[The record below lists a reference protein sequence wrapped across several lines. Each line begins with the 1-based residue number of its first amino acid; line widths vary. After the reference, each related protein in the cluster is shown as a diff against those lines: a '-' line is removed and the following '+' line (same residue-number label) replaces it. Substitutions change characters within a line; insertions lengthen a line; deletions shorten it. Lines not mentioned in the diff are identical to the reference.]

1 VPELKEMLLRPSKVR
16 HLKHNHV
23 FTYRGVPVKEIKR
36 SFKSACKK
44 AGIEDFRFHDLRHT
58 FITNMRKAGVE
69 RGIIMKITGHKTTS
83 MFDRYNTVDQEDALR
98 AMEKLDGYLD
108 VERQK
113 ITSYLLQGE
122 AYRYKRP
129 LHNPSLH
136 CDPCHCER
144 SEAISSP
151 FYPRTMNHEL

>member
-23 FTYRGVPVKEIKR
+23 FIYNGVPVKEIKR

-69 RGIIMKITGHKTTS
+69 RGIIMKITGYKTTS
-83 MFDRYNTVDQEDALR
+83 MFDRYNTVDQEDAEK

-113 ITSYLLQGE
+113 ITSYLLQRG
-122 AYRYKRP
+122 ASKNRKGVND
-129 LHNPSLH
+129 LLTPSN
-136 CDPCHCER
+136 
-144 SEAISSP
+144 
-151 FYPRTMNHEL
+151 Y